1 MHWSSVSYSKTLKA
15 NHPEWIFQE
24 LQAVQYGWR
33 GVCMYVC
40 VCVRVCVCCRGPEG
54 TQLRERQRSDHH
66 EPCVLVTLRNLSFI
80 LRAVMESFNQKSKMI
95 RMSQKHCLASVG
107 RMNQKG

>member
-40 VCVRVCVCCRGPEG
+40 VCVAGDQKVHSLEKGRGQIIMSLVC
-54 TQLRERQRSDHH
+54 
-66 EPCVLVTLRNLSFI
+66 
-80 LRAVMESFNQKSKMI
+80 
-95 RMSQKHCLASVG
+95 
-107 RMNQKG
+107 